1 MTTRETGTSDN
12 SSAGG
17 GNAAAAFDAWQE
29 MFRKSAEAWAQA
41 APGFPGFTSPGPGAT
56 SFGGWPFTAP
66 PFGMG
71 GGPMPGMGAPF
82 QGFNAEGLTRMWQQ
96 LYQMWAEQARQMMAN
111 PSFPQSLSEAERQW
125 AQGLESLASSFAKS
139 MSTEEFSQA
148 LGKYMEQAL
157 VWQGKLA
164 RESNPQMDAALRAWN
179 MPSRA
184 QIDRLFERVIGLEGQ
199 IESQSDAVRKL
210 QATVDAATTARRA
223 TSAPASPAGPG
234 ARPETQENPPV

>member
-17 GNAAAAFDAWQE
+17 GNASAAFDAWQE

-41 APGFPGFTSPGPGAT
+41 APGFPGFASPGPGAT
-56 SFGGWPFTAP
+56 PFGGWPFAVP
-66 PFGMG
+66 PFGRG
-71 GGPMPGMGAPF
+71 GSTVPGMDGPF
-82 QGFNAEGLTRMWQQ
+82 QGFNVDGLTRMWQQ
-96 LYQMWAEQARQMMAN
+96 LYQVWAEQARQMMAD
-111 PSFPQSLSEAERQW
+111 PTFPQSLSEAERQW
-125 AQGLESLASSFAKS
+125 AQGLESLASTFAKS

-157 VWQGKLA
+157 VWQGKLT

-179 MPSRA
+179 VPSRA

-199 IESQSDAVRKL
+199 IESLSDEVRKL

-223 TSAPASPAGPG
+223 TSAPASPAEPG
-234 ARPETQENPPV
+234 A